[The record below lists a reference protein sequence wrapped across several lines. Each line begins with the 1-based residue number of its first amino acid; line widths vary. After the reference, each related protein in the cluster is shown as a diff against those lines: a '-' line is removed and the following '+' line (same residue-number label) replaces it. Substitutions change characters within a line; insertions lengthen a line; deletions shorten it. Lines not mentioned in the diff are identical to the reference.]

1 VSSATAL
8 PPAVMSID
16 VEDWFHVENLRPVIP
31 RKTWSE
37 RQLRVERNT
46 ERMLE
51 LMADAPGNVRCTCF
65 VLGWVAERCPNLV
78 ERIAAAGHEIAS
90 HGHGHELLGELS
102 PAAFRADVERSKGV
116 LEDLTGV
123 EVRGYRAPAFSIT
136 DQAIPILQE
145 VGFTYDSSFFPS
157 VAHDRYGKLGGVTPE
172 EPVVEVAPGFN
183 EIAISCL
190 TVASR
195 ALPWGG
201 GGYFRLLP
209 YRVFRRGV
217 RRILGSGLPYV
228 FYIHPWEIDPG
239 QPRMK
244 GLPRLYGFR
253 HYVGLDRCEARFAS
267 LLGDFAWSSMA
278 DLLDRWP
285 RAPENGDEVVML

>member
-1 VSSATAL
+1 
-8 PPAVMSID
+8 MSID
-16 VEDWFHVENLRPVIP
+16 VEDWFHVENMRPVVP
-31 RKTWSE
+31 RETWGQ

-51 LMADAPGNVRCTCF
+51 LMAAAPGDARCTCF
-65 VLGWVAERCPNLV
+65 VLGWVAERCPRLV

-90 HGHGHELLGELS
+90 HGHNHELLGELS
-102 PAAFRADVERSKGV
+102 LQAFRADVERSKGV
-116 LEDLTGV
+116 LEDLTGT
-123 EVRGYRAPAFSIT
+123 EVRGYRAPSFSIT
-136 DQAIPILQE
+136 DEAIPILQE

-157 VAHDRYGKLGGVTPE
+157 LAHDRYGKLAGVTPE
-172 EPVVEVAPGFN
+172 EPVVQIAPGFS

-195 ALPWGG
+195 GLPWGG

-209 YRVFRRGV
+209 YRVFRGGV

-239 QPRMK
+239 QPRMD
-244 GLPRLYGFR
+244 GLPRLYRFR

-267 LLGDFAWSSMA
+267 LLRDFAWSSMG
-278 DLLDRWP
+278 DLLERWP
-285 RAPENGDEVVML
+285 RPSSSGV